1 MIVQKFPRFPRFPEF
16 PMLSG
21 EFPAISPLGIR
32 MRGLGKP
39 AASGIEVDFSELKE
53 LLDMLVGVRKSEDQ
67 NSEVAPNKVEKEK
80 PFAWSTSEYD
90 VDDVDDGDGDGDDNE
105 EPYIHEPDV
114 IMHEDDEEDE
124 DYDGDDEPPSSKLD
138 SGLAYDLVEP
148 DAYEDDI
155 EGEKEEDEGQ
165 NSHMPKSIL
174 EMKLEDI
181 FGPIVSNKAFKDA
194 LRENPPPPKKDPFV
208 FIANRMTFLVQ
219 TLFPLVFDTSLMDNG
234 SNSLTIAVN
243 EDKTY
248 PKLRTID
255 DLGFIT
261 SEINRSSTIQ
271 KEIGEYL
278 DGTGF
283 SNIYCFPSTIVDK
296 RHTEVLMAV
305 KFVLYPK
312 RKYTNF

>member
-1 MIVQKFPRFPRFPEF
+1 MMIMPEF
-16 PMLSG
+16 PMISG

-39 AASGIEVDFSELKE
+39 AACGIEVDFSELKE
-53 LLDMLVGVRKSEDQ
+53 LLDTLLDVRKSESLD
-67 NSEVAPNKVEKEK
+67 SETAPNNVEKEK
-80 PFAWSTSEYD
+80 PFVWSTSEYD
-90 VDDVDDGDGDGDDNE
+90 VDDGYANE

-114 IMHEDDEEDE
+114 IMHEDDAEDE

-138 SGLAYDLVEP
+138 SGLAYDLVDP
-148 DAYEDDI
+148 DAYEDDV
-155 EGEKEEDEGQ
+155 EGEKEEEDEEQ

-194 LRENPPPPKKDPFV
+194 LRKNPTPPKKDPFV
-208 FIANRMTFLVQ
+208 FIANHMSFLIQ
-219 TLFPLVFDTSLMDNG
+219 TMFPIVFDTSTIDTET
-234 SNSLTIAVN
+234 NSMTIAVN

-248 PKLRTID
+248 PKLCTTD

-261 SEINRSSTIQ
+261 SEINRTNAIQ

-278 DGTGF
+278 GGTEF
-283 SNIYCFPSTIVDK
+283 SNIYCFPSTIIDK
-296 RHTEVLMAV
+296 RHNELLMAV
-305 KFVLYPK
+305 KFVIYPK